1 MFKNIVL
8 FLHKEGQKKIGVDK
22 APLLIKKNINSK
34 NLYKIRSMNN
44 IYKNL
49 ENLYDNNKSINE
61 PILNIGGDHSM
72 AISTVADS
80 LNKHKNL
87 KLIWIDAHCDINTYQ
102 SSITKNFHGMP
113 LSILTG
119 LDIQTRHSFDF
130 LNKTRLLDF
139 KDILYIGI
147 RDIDPYEIHIL
158 DKYNIKS
165 ISSHEVNNKPYNVLK
180 TINNFVKN
188 NPVHISFDVDSIDP
202 TYIPS
207 TGTSVKGGINID
219 SMNTIFKNI
228 NKKNIVSMDFT
239 ELNLTIG
246 NDKEKDI
253 SLQNSLK
260 LLNNFCI

>member
-1 MFKNIVL
+1 MFKNVVL

-102 SSITKNFHGMP
+102 SSITKNFH
-113 LSILTG
+113 
-119 LDIQTRHSFDF
+119 
-130 LNKTRLLDF
+130 
-139 KDILYIGI
+139 
-147 RDIDPYEIHIL
+147 
-158 DKYNIKS
+158 
-165 ISSHEVNNKPYNVLK
+165 
-180 TINNFVKN
+180 
-188 NPVHISFDVDSIDP
+188 
-202 TYIPS
+202 
-207 TGTSVKGGINID
+207 
-219 SMNTIFKNI
+219 
-228 NKKNIVSMDFT
+228 
-239 ELNLTIG
+239 
-246 NDKEKDI
+246 
-253 SLQNSLK
+253 
-260 LLNNFCI
+260 